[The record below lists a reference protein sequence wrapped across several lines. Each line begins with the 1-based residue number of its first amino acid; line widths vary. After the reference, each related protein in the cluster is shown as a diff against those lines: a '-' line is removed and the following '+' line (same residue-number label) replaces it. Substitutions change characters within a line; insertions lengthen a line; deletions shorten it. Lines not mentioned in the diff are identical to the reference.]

1 MSAATDPAAV
11 YTQRRAQHQATADA
25 AEARFDLL
33 ANLRLGV
40 FIVAIVVALGRG
52 YSPIPV
58 WPMLTGLAAAFVG
71 LMILHEQAQ
80 RRRSAARDAVRMY
93 DAGLARLAG
102 QWSGTGDTGARFAPK
117 HHPCAADLDLFGE
130 GSLFQ
135 YLNAARTQAGMHALA
150 SWLTTAATPEVV
162 RARQSAI
169 AELRD
174 RLDLREDLARVGQAM
189 AHAVNPEIL
198 TAWAAGP
205 VHPRLHTLRRVAMA
219 ITAIHILA
227 LAYAGIAGSFVPVFG
242 VILVSTVVFA
252 VFGKLVRSEMDA
264 LEEPAREW
272 PALSA
277 ALARLERE
285 PVQAPLLKAL
295 HEKLV
300 QGGVPASAALKQLD
314 TITRR
319 LDQQRNAML
328 ALPLSMLL
336 WGLHGALAIQGWRV
350 RHGAHLADWLEAAG
364 ALEALSS
371 LARYHYEHP
380 DYPFPEIVEQDTVFE
395 ATALGHPLLPAD
407 RCVRN
412 DITLGV
418 TPRLV
423 IVSGSNMSGKSTFLR
438 SIGVN
443 AVLALAGAPVCAIS
457 LRLSPVQVGATM
469 HVLDSVQEGA
479 SRFYAEL
486 LRIKRLVDAPPT
498 PPVLFLLDEVLHGT
512 NSHDRLTGARAL
524 LTRLL
529 AQQAIG
535 LISTHDLALTELAQD
550 LPAPVR
556 NVHFA
561 DDFADGKLAFDYTLR
576 EGVVHRSNAL
586 QLMAS
591 LGLIDTPDTK
601 G

>member
-1 MSAATDPAAV
+1 MISPDPRAV
-11 YTQRRAQHQATADA
+11 YTQRREVHQAHAKTA
-25 AEARFDLL
+25 EVRFDQL
-33 ANLRLGV
+33 ANARLVLFVVGLL
-40 FIVAIVVALGRG
+40 VALGNG
-52 YSPIPV
+52 FSPVPV
-58 WPMLTGLAAAFVG
+58 WPILLALLAAFVG
-71 LMILHEQAQ
+71 LMVLHERAQ
-80 RRRSAARDAVRMY
+80 RRLTAARDAVRLY

-102 QWSGTGDTGARFAPK
+102 TWSGTGDSGDRFAPK

-135 YLNAARTQAGMHALA
+135 YLNAARTQSGMHTLA
-150 SWLTTAATPEVV
+150 DWLCAAAEPDTI
-162 RARQSAI
+162 RARQAAI

-174 RLDLREDLARVGQAM
+174 RLDLREDLARVGKAM
-189 AHAVNPEIL
+189 AASVHPEVL
-198 TAWAAGP
+198 AAWAARP
-205 VHPRLHTLRRVAMA
+205 VHPRLGTLRRAVLAVSAVHVAM
-219 ITAIHILA
+219 
-227 LAYAGIAGSFVPVFG
+227 LAYALIAGSLLPFFVVILSSTLLFVVFG
-242 VILVSTVVFA
+242 AIV
-252 VFGKLVRSEMDA
+252 KSEMNA

-272 PALSA
+272 PTLA
-277 ALARLERE
+277 AAMARLERE
-285 PVQAPLLKAL
+285 PFQSPLLCAL
-295 HEKLV
+295 HARLV
-300 QGGVPASAALKQLD
+300 QGGVPASKALQHLD
-314 TITRR
+314 IIAWRM
-319 LDQQRNAML
+319 DQQRNAMI
-328 ALPLSMLL
+328 ALPLAMIL
-336 WGLHGALAIQGWRV
+336 WGLHGALAIQAWRT
-350 RHGAHLADWLEAAG
+350 RHAAHLSDWIEAAG

-371 LARYHYEHP
+371 LARHHYEHP
-380 DYPFPEIVEQDTVFE
+380 DFPFPEIVTGATVFE
-395 ATALGHPLLPAD
+395 AVDLGHPLLPAD

-412 DITLGV
+412 SIALGPD
-418 TPRLV
+418 PRLV

-443 AVLALAGAPVCAIS
+443 AVLALAGAPVCAAQ

-486 LRIKRLVDAPPT
+486 LRIKRLVDAPPA

-535 LISTHDLALTELAQD
+535 LISTHDLALTELAND

-561 DDFADGKLAFDYTLR
+561 DDFAEGKLAFDYTLR

-591 LGLIDTPDTK
+591 LGLLDK
-601 G
+601 A